1 MVMTELTNKEK
12 AALLQQWAAETEIE
26 LLEREYSKPWS
37 VKLSVRAGKRGFR
50 AGMEWAES
58 NRSFKQVDCMAKSY
72 GLILQPEDEA
82 LFDDDDRAELSDSTW
97 DKEGDITY
105 GWGWQAGVEAVY
117 NKWIGK

>member
-58 NRSFKQVDCMAKSY
+58 NRSFKQV
-72 GLILQPEDEA
+72 
-82 LFDDDDRAELSDSTW
+82 
-97 DKEGDITY
+97 
-105 GWGWQAGVEAVY
+105 
-117 NKWIGK
+117 